1 MNDIEYDKKI
11 LTEIKNSNKNCF
23 NHVEK
28 ITKKQLIK
36 EIRNIT
42 SGRYDHNY
50 MIVTIVFGGYKIIG
64 SGIGNIF
71 NKGKGNMEF
80 VHCENECTLKQAKE
94 YFENQKENMILKW
107 KM

>member
-1 MNDIEYDKKI
+1 MNNIEYEKKI
-11 LTEIKNSNKNCF
+11 LTEIKKSNKRRFNC
-23 NHVEK
+23 VET

-42 SGRYDHNY
+42 SGRYRHTY
-50 MIVTIVFGGYKIIG
+50 MIVTPVFDGYKIIG

-71 NKGKGNMEF
+71 NIGKGNMEF
-80 VHCENECTLKQAKE
+80 GHYENECTLKQAEE

-107 KM
+107 EM